1 VHPTIKKGPG
11 REPTAGRWGDAVTT
25 NQLLGTLTSLSK
37 RLRSINAEYDGLE
50 NHVEAMNVVQAA
62 LNEMSLLHT
71 LLPEALRA
79 KSWVF
84 LSLERG
90 RTHGGPPRK
99 S

>member
-1 VHPTIKKGPG
+1 M
-11 REPTAGRWGDAVTT
+11 TT
-25 NQLLGTLTSLSK
+25 NQLLGTLTSLSR

-50 NHVEAMNVVQAA
+50 NPVEAMHVVQAA
-62 LNEMSLLHT
+62 LSEMSVLHNM
-71 LLPEALRA
+71 LPEALRG

-90 RTHGGPPRK
+90 RGHWGPPRK